1 MCSSDLRGEMNISPA
16 TSLAIY
22 FARGDASDQ
31 RRLEENRQYLCKL
44 ASLDSITW
52 LDNPEDAPLSA
63 TALAGDLEILVP
75 MAGLIDISAELGRL
89 DREIDKLSG
98 EVKKLSG
105 KLGNEQFVTNAPAE
119 VVAKE
124 RDKLSDMQGS
134 LEQLSAKRNAIAELA

>member
-1 MCSSDLRGEMNISPA
+1 MLFRS
-16 TSLAIY
+16 
-22 FARGDASDQ
+22 
-31 RRLEENRQYLCKL
+31 
-44 ASLDSITW
+44 
-52 LDNPEDAPLSA
+52 SA